1 MRTTTTAETTRTT
14 RIRGVPRAR
23 YLLARRLGPVGVVLT
38 AWDIWR
44 RIPKQHRRRITREA
58 RKHAPT
64 VARVVAKQVRTAR
77 ELRNK
82 H

>member
-1 MRTTTTAETTRTT
+1 
-14 RIRGVPRAR
+14 VPRAR
-23 YLLARRLGPVGVVLT
+23 YLVTRRLGTFGLVLT

-44 RIPKQHRRRITREA
+44 RIPKQHRKRIYRQV

-64 VARVVAKQVRTAR
+64 VARTLAR
-77 ELRNK
+77 ETRRARAAARRSGG